1 LRTTHRGT
9 SQGAHGPHGNL
20 GLPEEDRVR
29 PDPAREEIE
38 SGPVAWRLKA
48 RLALAVNELL
58 ETRRLKQREAA
69 VLLGVP
75 QPRVSAL
82 RNYRLDRFSVER
94 LMEFLT
100 SLGQDV
106 DIMIHPQ
113 RRHGSVHATAAPG
126 RVSVQKGG

>member
-1 LRTTHRGT
+1 LHTTHGGT
-9 SQGAHGPHGNL
+9 SQGVHGTHGRA
-20 GLPEEDRVR
+20 EEDGAR
-29 PDPAREEIE
+29 PDPGREEIE

-106 DIMIHPQ
+106 DIMIHPH
-113 RRHGSVHATAAPG
+113 RRHGGVHATAAPG

>member
-1 LRTTHRGT
+1 MRTTHGGT
-9 SQGAHGPHGNL
+9 SQGVHGLHGRL
-20 GLPEEDRVR
+20 EDGGVR
-29 PDPAREEIE
+29 PDAGREEIE

-48 RLALAVNELL
+48 RLALTVNELL
-58 ETRRLKQREAA
+58 EARRLKQREAA

-106 DIMIHPQ
+106 DIMIHPH
-113 RRHGSVHATAAPG
+113 RRHGSLPASAAPG